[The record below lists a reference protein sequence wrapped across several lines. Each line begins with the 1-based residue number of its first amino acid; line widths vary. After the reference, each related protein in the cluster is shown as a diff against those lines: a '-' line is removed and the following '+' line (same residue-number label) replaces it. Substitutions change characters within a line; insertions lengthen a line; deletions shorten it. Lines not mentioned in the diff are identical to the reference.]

1 MGAFIEIVWLEGRQP
16 QVHTAPY
23 ARVLSYFAMGKHLTA
38 DELDSVQ
45 AWRSQGI
52 STLEIHRRL
61 QHARATGGGDG
72 PNLST
77 VRRALRG
84 VTHRRGMVETRGRK
98 RTLSPANIR
107 ALNTARKRLIAKAD
121 GQYDVHW
128 SDITVWA
135 IPRSVKGSAHLKR
148 LTGGAPRGVSM
159 RWAHDRVGPSGSSP
173 VALMLPGMGLVG
185 ENLEASA
192 WPIVWVRGT
201 PLRARC
207 GASALRVALLAPA
220 RFVVT
225 PTAWLESLRF
235 RVVT

>member
-1 MGAFIEIVWLEGRQP
+1 MGACIEIVWLEGRHP

-52 STLEIHRRL
+52 STLEIHCRL

-72 PNLST
+72 PNLSA

-107 ALNTARKRLIAKAD
+107 ALNTAPPCALVVERAPSEWRFWRRHDL
-121 GQYDVHW
+121 W
-128 SDITVWA
+128 S
-135 IPRSVKGSAHLKR
+135 HL
-148 LTGGAPRGVSM
+148 
-159 RWAHDRVGPSGSSP
+159 
-173 VALMLPGMGLVG
+173 
-185 ENLEASA
+185 
-192 WPIVWVRGT
+192 
-201 PLRARC
+201 PLGWNRC
-207 GASALRVALLAPA
+207 VFELLHRP
-220 RFVVT
+220 
-225 PTAWLESLRF
+225 PM
-235 RVVT
+235 